1 MVDVF
6 VVRSDVVR
14 DFSLP
19 RGTLQGG
26 LTTDSLTL
34 LRHNGRSS
42 DGVTRRRRRRRES
55 GEKANTAAS

>member
-42 DGVTRRRRRRRES
+42 DGVTRRRRRRES